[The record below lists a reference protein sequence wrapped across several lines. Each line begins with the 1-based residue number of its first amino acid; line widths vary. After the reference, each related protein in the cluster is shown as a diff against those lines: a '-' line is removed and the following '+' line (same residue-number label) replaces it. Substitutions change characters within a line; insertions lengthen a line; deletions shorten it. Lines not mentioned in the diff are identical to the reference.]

1 MYGFISD
8 KNRFISNSLGVHDVF
23 LESTQRAK
31 TLPKEKYAKT
41 HEKSAFIHDVSSVE
55 SHRAIPIYA
64 PLPPSTDEMWILLN
78 CAILC
83 PIDLKCGNC
92 QAIK

>member
-1 MYGFISD
+1 MYGLISD
-8 KNRFISNSLGVHDVF
+8 KNRFISNPLGGHDVF

-55 SHRAIPIYA
+55 SHRATPINA
-64 PLPPSTDEMWILLN
+64 PPSSTDETWKLLN
-78 CAILC
+78 CASQY
-83 PIDLKCGNC
+83 PIDVKCGNC
-92 QAIK
+92 YAIQ

>member
-8 KNRFISNSLGVHDVF
+8 KNRFISNSLGGHDIF
-23 LESTQRAK
+23 LERTQRAEK
-31 TLPKEKYAKT
+31 LPKEKYAKT
-41 HEKSAFIHDVSSVE
+41 HEKSAFIQDVSSVE

-64 PLPPSTDEMWILLN
+64 PPPSTDEMWKLLN
-78 CAILC
+78 CAIQC

-92 QAIK
+92 YVI

>member
-8 KNRFISNSLGVHDVF
+8 KNRFISNSLGGHDIF

-64 PLPPSTDEMWILLN
+64 PPPPLM
-78 CAILC
+78 
-83 PIDLKCGNC
+83 KCGNC
-92 QAIK
+92 STVRFNAQLILNAEIVM